1 MQLTQRATML
11 SLLATAAMACGA
23 LACTANPAAC
33 QKSTSSKS
41 THSKATSKKKPPQT
55 PGGANQVEGLNGKVG
70 DMLFTGR
77 WRFQVQSVQT
87 VDSYTLTVP
96 TSEQDYGKYA
106 TSAEFDSTT
115 KTFKPREGLTFVV
128 VKALVK
134 NAQTSTQQLG
144 CYLGDPKTAIADTKG
159 NSYPPIVY
167 DMMSKGAWNT
177 KPLLPGSGEELTVLF
192 AVPKGTELKDLI
204 FSLYNWSD
212 IKGKE
217 VRVSLAKG

>member
-1 MQLTQRATML
+1 ML
-11 SLLATAAMACGA
+11 PLLATATVACGA
-23 LACTANPAAC
+23 LACTANTAAC
-33 QKSTSSKS
+33 QSKS
-41 THSKATSKKKPPQT
+41 TTSKSTQTKSTSKKKPPQT

-77 WRFQVQSVQT
+77 WRFQVQKVET
-87 VDSYTLTVP
+87 VETYTLTVP
-96 TSEQDYGKYA
+96 TSEQDYSKYA
-106 TSAEFDSTT
+106 SSATLDDKT
-115 KTFKPREGLTFVV
+115 KSFTPKEGQTLVA

-159 NSYPPIVY
+159 NSYPPIAY
-167 DMMSKGAWNT
+167 DMISKGAWVT

-217 VRVSLAKG
+217 VRVSLVKG

>member
-1 MQLTQRATML
+1 MQLTQRATTL
-11 SLLATAAMACGA
+11 PLLATATIWCGV
-23 LACTANPAAC
+23 LACTTNLAESQSN
-33 QKSTSSKS
+33 SSKS
-41 THSKATSKKKPPQT
+41 AQSKSTSKKKPPQT

-77 WRFQVQSVQT
+77 WRFQVQKVET
-87 VDSYTLTVP
+87 VDTYTLTVP
-96 TSEQDYGKYA
+96 TSDQDYGRYA
-106 TSAEFDSTT
+106 PSATFDDKT
-115 KTFKPREGLTFVV
+115 KTFAPKEGLTFVA

-134 NAQTSTQQLG
+134 NAQTSTQKLG

-159 NSYPPIVY
+159 NSYPPIAY
-167 DMMSKGAWNT
+167 DMISQGAWVT

-217 VRVSLAKG
+217 VRVSLVKG